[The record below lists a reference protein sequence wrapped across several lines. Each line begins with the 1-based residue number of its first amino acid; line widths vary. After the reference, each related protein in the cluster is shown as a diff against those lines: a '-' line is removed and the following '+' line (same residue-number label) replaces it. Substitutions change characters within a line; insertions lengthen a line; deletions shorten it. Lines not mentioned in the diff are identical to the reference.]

1 MPPRTCRTPVIRTP
15 PSDAVSASVFDPL
28 ILGSVSLKVL
38 AAAQQTPERIAALQ
52 SQRLAELLRAVGPR
66 SAFYT
71 RVLDGRDPASVL
83 LHELP
88 VVTKGE
94 MMARF
99 DEWVTDR
106 RLTLPQLREF
116 TADRRRIGEP
126 YLDRYLV
133 WESSGST
140 GEPGIFVQDAQ
151 SLAIYDA
158 LEAMRRS
165 APRPWQRLLD
175 PLCITERIAF
185 VGATTGHFASEVSA
199 QRLRRLNRWLANS
212 MRSFSILQPTA
223 ELVAQLNRFKPTIVV
238 GYPTAAA
245 MLAEEYQRGA
255 LLARPREVWTGGE
268 TLTPSAREFVSRTF
282 GCAVTNSYGASE
294 FLPIGWECGHG
305 RMHANTDWV
314 LLEPVDSTGR
324 PTPAGRMSHTTLI
337 THLGNTV
344 QPIIRY
350 DVGDQLRVHAH
361 RCPCGSPFPVI
372 EVQGRRDDPL
382 RMRAM
387 DGRLVTLLP
396 LALSTML
403 EDEAH
408 VFDFQI
414 EQLDEQTL
422 LLRLSGSGAA
432 ATAEFERCRDQLQS
446 FACRHGLVPIEVIS
460 QPGEAPV
467 QGRSGKVQRIIAAP
481 RHVHH
486 DRADEFSAAH

>member
-1 MPPRTCRTPVIRTP
+1 VN
-15 PSDAVSASVFDPL
+15 AVPASVFDPL
-28 ILGSVSLKVL
+28 LLGSVSLKVL

-52 SQRLAELLRAVGPR
+52 SQRLADLLSVVGRR
-66 SAFYT
+66 SAFYAH
-71 RVLDGRDPASVL
+71 VLKGRDPARVP

-88 VVTKGE
+88 VVTKSE
-94 MMARF
+94 MMSRF
-99 DEWVTDR
+99 DEWVTDP
-106 RLTLPQLREF
+106 RLTLPQLQAF

-126 YLDRYLV
+126 YLGRYLV

-158 LEAMRRS
+158 LEALRQS

-223 ELVAQLNRFKPTIVV
+223 ELVAELNRFKPTIVV

-255 LLARPREVWTGGE
+255 LVARPREVWTGGE
-268 TLTPSAREFVSRTF
+268 TLTPSVRQFISRTF
-282 GCAVTNSYGASE
+282 GCAVSNSYGASE
-294 FLPIGWECGHG
+294 FLPIGWECASG
-305 RMHANTDWV
+305 RMHANVDWV

-324 PTPAGRMSHTTLI
+324 PVPAGRKSHSTLI

-350 DVGDQLRVHAH
+350 DIGDQLRVHAQ

-372 EVQGRRDDPL
+372 EVEGRRDDPL
-382 RMRAM
+382 HMRTV

-396 LALSTML
+396 LALSTVL

-414 EQLDEQTL
+414 EQVDERTL
-422 LLRLSGSGAA
+422 LLRLSSSGAA
-432 ATAEFERCRDQLQS
+432 ATTEFGRCRDRLQS
-446 FACRHGLVPIEVIS
+446 FARCHGLVPIEVIS
-460 QPGEAPV
+460 LPGEAPV

-481 RHVHH
+481 REAHCERV
-486 DRADEFSAAH
+486 DQISAAH